1 MTTTPTTP
9 TTATTATTARPG
21 IWPTLR
27 AEDARALIDFLVSA
41 FGFEEVVAYPDDA
54 GGIAHAQL
62 AWPLGGGLMLG
73 SDRRADD
80 DPCPLRPGSC
90 GCYVVT
96 DDPDGLF
103 ARATAAGARVV
114 RDLGDTDYGSR
125 EFAVADPEG
134 NLWSFGT
141 YGGEPPRP
149 PADRTAASA
158 APE

>member
-1 MTTTPTTP
+1 V
-9 TTATTATTARPG
+9 
-21 IWPTLR
+21 WPTLR
-27 AEDARALIDFLVSA
+27 ATDARGLIDFLVTA
-41 FGFEEVVAYPDDA
+41 FGFVEVVAHPDGA

-73 SDRRADD
+73 SVRDVEDD
-80 DPCPLRPGSC
+80 GWPLRAGTC

-96 DDPDGLF
+96 DHPDALY

-114 RDLGDTDYGSR
+114 RGLTDTDYGSR

-141 YGGEPPRP
+141 YRGEPRP
-149 PADRTAASA
+149 
-158 APE
+158 